1 LKKSKRLEPV
11 KTMAQTKDTAAA
23 IKVADSIQQ
32 REASLDQLEKLKGY
46 RDDYVMQ
53 FKSKGQD
60 GIAASRLQDYQAFV
74 QKLDRAIDEQTQAVE
89 GKHTQV
95 AEDQQALQKTNQR
108 KKAVEKLIDKS
119 VKQET
124 VQQHRREQNEAD
136 DRPAGNGVGE
146 DVLRWRFN

>member
-1 LKKSKRLEPV
+1 MKKSKRLEPV
-11 KTMAQTKDTAAA
+11 KTIAQTKDTAAA

-74 QKLDRAIDEQTQAVE
+74 QKLDRAIDEQIQAVE

-95 AEDQQALQKTNQR
+95 EEDQQALQKTNQR

-124 VQQHRREQNEAD
+124 VQQQRREQNEVD
-136 DRPAGNGVGE
+136 DRPSGNGGGE
-146 DVLRWRFN
+146 DVRRWRFN